1 MGMER
6 KRYVKP
12 DIRVVAFNV
21 EKGFALS
28 GSQEISIR
36 EAAEEDIITV
46 NGYSHHVASSF
57 DRHSSS
63 EYGWDI

>member
-1 MGMER
+1 METAK
-6 KRYVKP
+6 KRYIKP
-12 DIRVVAFNV
+12 TIKVHSFTV
-21 EKGFALS
+21 ERGFSLS
-28 GSQEISIR
+28 DAREISVR